1 MRQLW
6 LVVAATLFALPFLT
20 GAADTPKTDA
30 PKTEDGFV
38 TIFDGKTFNGWKTS
52 IDNPETFKIED
63 GAFVTHGKTA
73 HLFYVGDEKPFKDFE
88 LKLDVMTRE
97 HANGGVYFH
106 TKYQEKNF
114 PRAGFE
120 CQVNETHSDPKKTGG
135 LYGIKDVMNTSPVKD
150 DEWWE
155 YDIMVKGKTVTL
167 KVNGKVTAEWTQPE
181 NFRKKLSEGTFALQ
195 AHDPK
200 SEVHYKNIRVKRLD
214 PPVEGTK

>member
-1 MRQLW
+1 MRRFQMLGAI
-6 LVVAATLFALPFLT
+6 LAIGLPFLA
-20 GAADTPKTDA
+20 GADTPKSDA
-30 PKTEDGFV
+30 PKPAEEGFV
-38 TIFDGKTFNGWKTS
+38 TIFDGKTFNGWKVSTDS
-52 IDNPETFKIED
+52 PDTWKIED

-73 HLFYVGDEKPFKDFE
+73 HVFYMADEKPFKDFE
-88 LKLDVMTRE
+88 LRLDVMTRE

-106 TKYQEKNF
+106 TKYQEKGF

-150 DEWWE
+150 NEWWE
-155 YDIMVKGKTVTL
+155 YSIMVKGKTVTL

-214 PPVEGTK
+214 STDDKK